1 MGKIGGVTDSIIDEL
16 KLADEEVLASAK
28 AYTDEEIAKFDF
40 IKVVDSLPTQ
50 GLPNKVY
57 FVPKTESDTQD
68 LFDEY
73 AWVNDKWEWFATKK
87 LEVDLTNYVTT
98 TALNNAIRARSKIEH
113 PVGSIYLSMNN
124 TNPKTFLGFGT
135 WQLISQN
142 RMIIGAGDK
151 YMAGATGGSETVA
164 LTTTQVPAVE
174 GQIGIHGGATAT
186 NIHTVQGCFSAGITN
201 TNKYVSTGSGTTG
214 ADSIGQIRF
223 SNGGTGAAHNNMPP
237 YFAIYIW
244 QRTA

>member
-1 MGKIGGVTDSIIDEL
+1 M
-16 KLADEEVLASAK
+16 
-28 AYTDEEIAKFDF
+28 
-40 IKVVDSLPTQ
+40 
-50 GLPNKVY
+50 
-57 FVPKTESDTQD
+57 
-68 LFDEY
+68 
-73 AWVNDKWEWFATKK
+73 
-87 LEVDLTNYVTT
+87 
-98 TALNNAIRARSKIEH
+98 
-113 PVGSIYLSMNN
+113 SMNN

-142 RMIIGAGDK
+142 RMLIGAGDK
-151 YMAGATGGSETVA
+151 YIAGSTGGSETVA

-201 TNKYVSTGSGTTG
+201 TNKYVYTGSGTTG

-223 SNGGTGAAHNNMPP
+223 SNGGTGSAHNNMPP

-244 QRTA
+244 RRTA